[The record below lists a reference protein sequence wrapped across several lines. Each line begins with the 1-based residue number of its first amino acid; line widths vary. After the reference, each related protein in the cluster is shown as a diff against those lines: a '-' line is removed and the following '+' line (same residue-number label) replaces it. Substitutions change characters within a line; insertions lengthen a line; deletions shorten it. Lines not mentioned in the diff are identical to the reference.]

1 MLSFCALLCHR
12 LVALLVTAV
21 DRKRDGRDEGYKCR
35 IFTACAWYNHGR
47 LNHTCT
53 FFLCFSHCL
62 ILWLCCFPEL
72 VIVVVGLCMYACV
85 KYVAIYAFCKPAL
98 CPCAPPL
105 AAQVSPEFSFPCVFY
120 GDCR

>member
-21 DRKRDGRDEGYKCR
+21 DRKRDGRGEGHKCR

-53 FFLCFSHCL
+53 FLMFLPLFGFMAVLFPGVGDSWCGVVYVCMREICSH
-62 ILWLCCFPEL
+62 LCVL
-72 VIVVVGLCMYACV
+72 
-85 KYVAIYAFCKPAL
+85 
-98 CPCAPPL
+98 
-105 AAQVSPEFSFPCVFY
+105 
-120 GDCR
+120 

>member
-21 DRKRDGRDEGYKCR
+21 DRKRDGRGEGHKCR

-53 FFLCFSHCL
+53 LFMFLPLFDFMAVL
-62 ILWLCCFPEL
+62 FPEL
-72 VIVVVGLCMYACV
+72 VIVGVGLCVYACV
-85 KYVAIYAFCKPAL
+85 KYVAIYVFCKPAL

-105 AAQVSPEFSFPCVFY
+105 AAQVSPEFSFPCVFC
-120 GDCR
+120 GDCG